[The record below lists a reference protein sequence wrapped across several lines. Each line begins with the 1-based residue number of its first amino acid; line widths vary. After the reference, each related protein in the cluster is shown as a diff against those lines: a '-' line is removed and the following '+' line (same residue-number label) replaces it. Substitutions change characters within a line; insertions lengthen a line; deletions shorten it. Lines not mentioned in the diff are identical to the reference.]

1 MLRSQCDSLTLF
13 QRQTTS
19 NRCTYHQTYSK
30 TKKEGPVFPI
40 HALLV
45 ALGSEDTNG
54 IELVFVYFL
63 KNLVFPVFG
72 FKYLSPF
79 TKEILLWLRRSH
91 NILDMTT
98 YVIGYENN
106 SKE

>member
-19 NRCTYHQTYSK
+19 NRCTCHQTYSK

-54 IELVFVYFL
+54 IELVFVYFF
-63 KNLVFPVFG
+63 KNLLFPVFG
-72 FKYLSPF
+72 FKYLFPF
-79 TKEILLWLRRSH
+79 TKEGKCYY
-91 NILDMTT
+91 D
-98 YVIGYENN
+98 
-106 SKE
+106 

>member
-54 IELVFVYFL
+54 IELVFVYFFKKIL
-63 KNLVFPVFG
+63 YFLCLALSIFPHLPKKGNIIMV
-72 FKYLSPF
+72 K
-79 TKEILLWLRRSH
+79 KES
-91 NILDMTT
+91 
-98 YVIGYENN
+98 
-106 SKE
+106 

>member
-54 IELVFVYFL
+54 IELVFVYFF

-79 TKEILLWLRRSH
+79 IKEGKYFY
-91 NILDMTT
+91 D
-98 YVIGYENN
+98 
-106 SKE
+106 